1 MSKLT
6 VLGRFSA
13 CLLLFLHN
21 REVEIL
27 PGFLLSL
34 SKVGGRGIMEGTHAN
49 WARLS
54 AVICK
59 ISVHITNAL
68 RRGFSYSCFPDEE
81 SENRKAQTWS
91 HPVEAWDLWLV
102 PDFLASL
109 SSDCKMSCQVL
120 LPLFQIVVVTREG
133 LE

>member
-1 MSKLT
+1 MLKLT

-27 PGFLLSL
+27 PGFPLSL
-34 SKVGGRGIMEGTHAN
+34 SKVAGRGIMEGTHAN
-49 WARLS
+49 WARLGV
-54 AVICK
+54 VICK

-68 RRGFSYSCFPDEE
+68 RRRFSYSCFPDEE
-81 SENRKAQTWS
+81 SENRKASDMITS
-91 HPVEAWDLWLV
+91 SRSLRPVV